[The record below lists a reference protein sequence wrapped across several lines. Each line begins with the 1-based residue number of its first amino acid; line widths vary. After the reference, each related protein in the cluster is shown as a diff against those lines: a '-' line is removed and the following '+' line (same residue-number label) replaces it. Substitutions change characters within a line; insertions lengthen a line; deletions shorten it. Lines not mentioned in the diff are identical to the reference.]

1 MFFGAGTV
9 SGRRVHKIRCLC
21 ATNSCTM
28 RILSLNIWGV
38 PNATHRHRRVRDFAD
53 MLQANADHYDVVCL
67 QECFVA
73 KDVAALTRAA
83 RLGRL
88 GHSHVFRNGAGCW
101 GSNSPGMV
109 VFSRF
114 PIRSARLCRF
124 ACSGKVHKLHQMDG
138 MHHKAIG
145 LAVLDGGDLG
155 LLCVYVTH
163 FVAVY
168 STGDT
173 NDEYY
178 AHRLMQAREAA
189 RFIRDT
195 SRDASLVVVCG
206 DLNAQPSHPVYEHLV
221 AAAGL
226 SDTGY
231 DLGFATYARPG
242 NPYVHDT
249 PERIDY
255 VLWRSGSAAW
265 SVTCAGIDADT
276 DRRTVSDHAGVF
288 AEFEMDGAESVS
300 HPGCATNA
308 SMTKHNLHMV
318 SVLKN
323 AIAECAERT
332 NAHRTWTACC
342 VVVVVVAACVY
353 RCAPWLAPLAASLGV
368 LHFVV
373 YGVYCGEEMSSLVQA
388 HNELAIELRCRQ
400 ENADELGDGFEFACV
415 MLAMGHC
422 E

>member
-1 MFFGAGTV
+1 MQVARILTKPDC
-9 SGRRVHKIRCLC
+9 SD
-21 ATNSCTM
+21 ATTSCTM
-28 RILSLNIWGV
+28 RVMSLNMWGV
-38 PNATHRHRRVRDFAD
+38 PNATNRYRRVRDLAHI
-53 MLQANADHYDVVCL
+53 LQANANDYDVICL
-67 QECFVA
+67 QECYVA
-73 KDVAALTRAA
+73 KDVAILTQAA
-83 RLGRL
+83 RRGNL

-114 PIRSARLCRF
+114 PIARARLCRF

-163 FVAVY
+163 LVAVH
-168 STGDT
+168 STDGLK
-173 NDEYY
+173 DEYY

-206 DLNAQPSHPVYEHLV
+206 DLNAQPTHPVYEHLV

-226 SDTGY
+226 SDTGS
-231 DLGFATYARPG
+231 DLGFATYARLG
-242 NPYVHDT
+242 NPYVTDT

-255 VLWRSGSAAW
+255 VLWRLGSAAW
-265 SVTCAGIDADT
+265 RATHAGIDDDT

-288 AEFEMDGAESVS
+288 AEFEMSDTGTV
-300 HPGCATNA
+300 PNPRCATNA
-308 SMTKHNLHMV
+308 SLRKHNLHLM

-323 AIAECAERT
+323 AIAECSERT
-332 NAHRTWTACC
+332 NKHWTLTACC
-342 VVVVVVAACVY
+342 VVFATCIYAY
-353 RCAPWLAPLAASLGV
+353 APWLTPLVASLGV
-368 LHFVV
+368 LHFVI
-373 YGVYCGEEMSSLVQA
+373 YGVYCGEEMSSLMQA
-388 HNELAIELRCRQ
+388 HNELAIELRCKQ
-400 ENADELGDGFEFACV
+400 ATADELGDVFEFACA
-415 MLAMGHC
+415 MLAMGN
-422 E
+422 